1 MDPLSLPA
9 KRQVVKLRFYLSH
22 GRLRKTTIFFRTD
35 FGRCVMRANARED
48 ILAAAKLVA
57 QAHGYAG
64 LNFRDLAQDVGI
76 KAASIYYPFPSK
88 ADLAAAVA
96 KRYWEDSATYLES
109 LLQNSPGPL
118 EALRR
123 YPETFRWALENDNR
137 ICLCS
142 FMSAQFDDLPD
153 LVKTEVQAFTDVNI
167 AWLKKTLIAAKVV
180 GPREAE
186 KRARAIYSGIM
197 GAQLMARG
205 RAKIALY
212 DSLIESYRK
221 AGLLPA

>member
-1 MDPLSLPA
+1 
-9 KRQVVKLRFYLSH
+9 
-22 GRLRKTTIFFRTD
+22 
-35 FGRCVMRANARED
+35 MRENARED

-57 QAHGYAG
+57 QAYGYAG
-64 LNFRDLAQDVGI
+64 LNFRDLAQEVGI
-76 KAASIYYPFPSK
+76 KAASIYYYFPSK

-118 EALRR
+118 EALCR

-137 ICLCS
+137 ICLSS

-153 LVKTEVQAFTDVNI
+153 SVKTEVQAFADVNI
-167 AWLKKTLIAAKVV
+167 AWLKTTLIAAKVV

-186 KRARAIYSGIM
+186 KRARAIYSAIM
-197 GAQLMARG
+197 GAQLMARS
-205 RAKIALY
+205 RADIALY
-212 DSLIESYRK
+212 DSLIGSYRK